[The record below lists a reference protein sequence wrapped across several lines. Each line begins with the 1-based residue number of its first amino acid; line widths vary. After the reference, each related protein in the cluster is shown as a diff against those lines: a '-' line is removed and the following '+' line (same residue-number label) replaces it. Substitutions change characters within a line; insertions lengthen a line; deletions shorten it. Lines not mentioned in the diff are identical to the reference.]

1 MEASDAIRSKTE
13 EKEGKGKKGKEERKK
28 SFNTRWR
35 KRTGIEETLTVG
47 NKGVEDGH
55 GLVGDTS
62 VWVNLL
68 QHLVDV
74 GGV

>member
-1 MEASDAIRSKTE
+1 MRFARRLRKR
-13 EKEGKGKKGKEERKK
+13 KGKERKEKKKEKK